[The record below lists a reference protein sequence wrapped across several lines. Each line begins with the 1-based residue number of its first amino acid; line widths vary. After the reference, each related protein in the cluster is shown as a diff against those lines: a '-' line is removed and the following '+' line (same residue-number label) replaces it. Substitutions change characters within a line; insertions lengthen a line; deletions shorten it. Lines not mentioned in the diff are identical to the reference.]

1 MDDIDR
7 ALAAAEAGFEI
18 MLAHLERESERYLR
32 NEWRFDDQNDQK
44 WKFEFVNVDR
54 DVMSRLWTHQQ
65 IAMDRQ
71 VKLTDFQS

>member
-1 MDDIDR
+1 MDDIDQ

-18 MLAHLERESERYLR
+18 MLAHIAQREEKYLR
-32 NEWRFDDQNDQK
+32 DEWGFEHEK

-65 IAMDRQ
+65 VAMDRQ